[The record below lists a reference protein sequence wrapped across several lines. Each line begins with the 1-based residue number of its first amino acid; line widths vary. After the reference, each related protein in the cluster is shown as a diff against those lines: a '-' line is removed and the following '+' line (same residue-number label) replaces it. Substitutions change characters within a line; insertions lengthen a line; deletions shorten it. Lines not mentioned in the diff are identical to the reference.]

1 MAPRCHGRSSVGGE
15 DCPLGQPRHH
25 RAITSAS
32 TVAIMC
38 TNCVTSLDALAAN
51 MIGVTAL
58 GTMAKDRLLG
68 VLTGCPEVERHQRTW
83 DHNAAFLSSIEQDPV
98 AVLGSRPGTDHRA
111 ELPEEPELST
121 R

>member
-1 MAPRCHGRSSVGGE
+1 
-15 DCPLGQPRHH
+15 
-25 RAITSAS
+25 
-32 TVAIMC
+32 MC

-51 MIGVTAL
+51 AIGVTAL

-68 VLTGCPEVERHQRTW
+68 ILTGCSEAERHQRTW

-98 AVLGSRPGTDHRA
+98 AVLGPRPGTDHWA
-111 ELPEEPELST
+111 GPPQEPEFSA